1 MNCKIT
7 MEIRNLHACP
17 GDRTPKKLKV
27 PKDVFSQIDV
37 TTKTDEINTEL
48 AEDRELAQTTEMTR
62 IKIEPLVS
70 FKKDDEDDII
80 FRLGGSYGKLMG
92 LFREVGGMLYSQKV
106 AGFKSSYKPFLKS
119 LFIKPQW
126 ATLEDVSNIEVATIP
141 QITAGRNQSLIIQYY
156 EVIPRCTAT
165 IDIQLPENEKAKFQR
180 LIETC
185 EGVPFG
191 PKRRG
196 ELKILAMD
204 YVS

>member
-1 MNCKIT
+1 
-7 MEIRNLHACP
+7 MEIKNLHACP

-48 AEDRELAQTTEMTR
+48 ALDRELAQTTEMTR
-62 IKIEPLVS
+62 VKIEPLVS
-70 FKKDDEDDII
+70 FKEEDDNIV

-92 LFREVGGMLYSQKV
+92 LFREVGGMLYSQKA
-106 AGFKSSYKPFLKS
+106 AGFKSSYKPFLRS

-126 ATLEDVSNIEVATIP
+126 ATLENISNIEVATIP
-141 QITAGRNQSLIIQYY
+141 QITSGRSAALIILYY

-165 IDIQLPENEKAKFQR
+165 INIQLPENEKTNFEK

-196 ELKILAMD
+196 ELKILEMD
-204 YVS
+204 YIT

>member
-17 GDRTPKKLKV
+17 GDRPPKKLKV
-27 PKDVFSQIDV
+27 PKDVFSKIDV
-37 TTKTDEINTEL
+37 TTKTDEINAEL
-48 AEDRELAQTTEMTR
+48 AEDRELSQTTEVTR
-62 IKIEPLVS
+62 VKIEALVS
-70 FKKDDEDDII
+70 FKEEDDGIV

-92 LFREVGGMLYSQKV
+92 LFREVGGMLYNQKV
-106 AGFKSSYKPFLKS
+106 AGFRSSYKPFLKG

-126 ATLEDVSNIEVATIP
+126 GILENASDIEVATIP
-141 QITAGRNQSLIIQYY
+141 QITAGRNKTMLLQYY
-156 EVIPRCTAT
+156 EVIPRCTTT
-165 IDIQLPENEKAKFQR
+165 INIQLPESEKAKFEK

-196 ELKILAMD
+196 ELKILEME
-204 YVS
+204 YIV